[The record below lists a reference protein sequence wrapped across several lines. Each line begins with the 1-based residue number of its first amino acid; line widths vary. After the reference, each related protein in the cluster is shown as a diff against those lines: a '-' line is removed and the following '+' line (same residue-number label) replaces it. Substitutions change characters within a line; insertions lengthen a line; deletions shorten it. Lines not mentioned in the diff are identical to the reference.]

1 MLSSAEHGQVVTR
14 SPHPNWRKAGSVRAS
29 SVETQRA
36 AGSMDSFGR
45 ATGSWHLFDLIRSCY
60 VTDHQLCFLS
70 ILACNFLLNNLS
82 VLFSQDR
89 TADSDRV
96 RVGTPPALHGRELQE
111 GAITIVTPA
120 GLICPSDELTFQIR
134 VSEPVSILECTVSG
148 MRCFDS
154 VKKVSPAMCGLSTSS
169 THETDRMIN
178 VLSL

>member
-60 VTDHQLCFLS
+60 VTDHRLCFLS
-70 ILACNFLLNNLS
+70 ILACNFLLNNVS
-82 VLFSQDR
+82 VLFSQGR
-89 TADSDRV
+89 TADSERV
-96 RVGTPPALHGRELQE
+96 KIGTPPALHGRELQE

>member
-1 MLSSAEHGQVVTR
+1 MGGRRE
-14 SPHPNWRKAGSVRAS
+14 SVRAS

-45 ATGSWHLFDLIRSCY
+45 ATGSWHFFDLIRSCY

-111 GAITIVTPA
+111 GAIEIVTPA
-120 GLICPSDELTFQIR
+120 GSICPSDELTFQIR
-134 VSEPVSILECTVSG
+134 VTEPVSSFECKVGG

-154 VKKVSPAMCGLSTSS
+154 VKKVSSAMCGLLMST
-169 THETDRMIN
+169 THETDRMID
-178 VLSL
+178 VLSM